1 MGTAAQPPFL
11 AGQEGFVGTVGDRAV
26 AQDRPWTKAVLLP
39 GRVSGDAWP
48 SCRVMA
54 AGGPWT
60 PLAGAAR
67 PSPEARPVG
76 EGSSPINET

>member
-54 AGGPWT
+54 AGHLLQELCGQAQRPGLWVR
-60 PLAGAAR
+60 AA
-67 PSPEARPVG
+67 PP
-76 EGSSPINET
+76 